1 MRKAL
6 RRMLKAVI
14 IQNKHKAKDT
24 YGDMRQSKEDE
35 FLKKKLAL
43 LMAVLTVA
51 FSLVA
56 CSGITHCKQCDDK
69 VYEDGLCKYH
79 YEVNSVK
86 EKVDSV
92 GKDIFDLL
100 DKE

>member
-1 MRKAL
+1 M
-6 RRMLKAVI
+6 
-14 IQNKHKAKDT
+14 
-24 YGDMRQSKEDE
+24 
-35 FLKKKLAL
+35 KKKLAL

-92 GKDIFDLL
+92 GKDLFDLL
-100 DKE
+100 DNE